1 MWKGIALQRL
11 RKPILGPALESQTLT
26 PDTAGCGEA
35 SGKLLKGKSV
45 IRGHKSGWRLGRAS
59 RFSRH
64 SELVGLLQGTTNPQ
78 LAGRDRFVEQDSKPT
93 TASAAPPASPPTK
106 PQNEEFREGDEG
118 TKTRA
123 HTGHPILA

>member
-78 LAGRDRFVEQDSKPT
+78 LAGRDRTNHGIGSTTRKPT
-93 TASAAPPASPPTK
+93 HEASKRGVS
-106 PQNEEFREGDEG
+106 EGDEG